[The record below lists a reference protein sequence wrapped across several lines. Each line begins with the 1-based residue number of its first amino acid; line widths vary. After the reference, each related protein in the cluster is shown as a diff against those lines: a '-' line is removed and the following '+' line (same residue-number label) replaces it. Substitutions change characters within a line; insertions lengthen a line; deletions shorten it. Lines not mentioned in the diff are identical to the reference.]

1 MTGRSRFCGRWASV
15 TITAVTIAATV
26 GAPPLPAEESPRSLM
41 IALDAVP
48 YHVLA
53 ELTDP
58 TQGEDAYFRSFQ
70 RPVPFISTFPS
81 STSVAMGGILGP
93 MGLEK
98 SPGYEARFF
107 DWEQRRARG
116 GGLFSYFKVEF
127 PWRGYFDWGRKGP
140 VGSAFEA
147 VRPIKSG
154 TKRLRKAIADFVASD
169 KEVFLIYVAATDT
182 AAHILDPEAL
192 KRLLID
198 LDAMLIEAR
207 SQSPDR
213 PFEVVIFSD
222 HGIAGGEPLIN
233 TVKPIKKALKQA
245 DLRASKKLAKPG
257 DVVLTPFG
265 LVSSFEAY
273 VEEEIIDQVSRVLVE
288 TEGVDLCAYQA
299 DDHLWVENRE
309 GKASIALRGSKD
321 NLQWSYQPVDAD
333 PLRFQSLLTPLL
345 VRHSD
350 GNGWIDD
357 RELFEVS
364 LGSEYPDPFYRLQS
378 AFELVTNP
386 ASIVCSLKPGFMFG
400 SPRTAAMAKFG
411 KGKLRWTHGALSRQ
425 ASLGFL
431 MSDSPDWKPPTAARF
446 DEGLL
451 PFVEPFS
458 RRDSVSSGEGK

>member
-1 MTGRSRFCGRWASV
+1 MTLLEIVATAASS
-15 TITAVTIAATV
+15 
-26 GAPPLPAEESPRSLM
+26 AEQAPRSLM

-48 YHVLA
+48 YHVVE

-58 TQGEDAYFRSFQ
+58 IQGEDAHFQSFQ
-70 RPVPFISTFPS
+70 APVPFISTFPS

-127 PWRGYFDWGRKGP
+127 PWRSYFDWGRKGP
-140 VGSAFEA
+140 VGSSFEA

-182 AAHILDPEAL
+182 AAHILNPEAL

-198 LDAMLIEAR
+198 LDTMLIDAR
-207 SQSPDR
+207 SDSPDR
-213 PFEVVIFSD
+213 PFEVVMISD
-222 HGIAGGEPLIN
+222 HGIAGGDPLVN
-233 TVKPIKKALKQA
+233 TFKPIKKALKKA
-245 DLRASKKLAKPG
+245 HFRPSKKLAKVN

-273 VEEEIIDQVSRVLVE
+273 VEDDIIDQVSRVLVE
-288 TEGVDLCAYQA
+288 TEGVDVCGYRV
-299 DDHLWVENRE
+299 DDHFWVENRE
-309 GKASIALRGSKD
+309 GGAFIVRQGSGED
-321 NLQWSYQPVDAD
+321 LQWSYEPADGD
-333 PLRFQSLLTPLL
+333 PLKLQSLLTPLP
-345 VRHSD
+345 VRDQD
-350 GNGWIDD
+350 GHGWVGD
-357 RELFEVS
+357 RELFEAS
-364 LGSEYPDPFYRLQS
+364 LDSEYPDPFYRLQS
-378 AFELVTNP
+378 AFELVINP
-386 ASIVCSLKPGFMFG
+386 ASIVCSLEPGYMFG
-400 SPRTAAMAKFG
+400 SPRTAMMAKIG

-431 MSDSPDWKPPTAARF
+431 MSDSSDWKPPPAARF
-446 DEGLL
+446 DEGLV
-451 PFVEPFS
+451 PFVDAFS
-458 RRDSVSSGEGK
+458 RREPVSSGERK